1 MAEPTAADW
10 GLADDIAYRAVG
22 GWVSSEHF
30 HDLKREI
37 AYSLAAQRERDAKIA
52 ENFMGQ
58 KKHAARLIASAIRK
72 QGQA

>member
-10 GLADDIAYRAVG
+10 GLALDIANRIGVAAAI
-22 GWVSSEHF
+22 ER
-30 HDLKREI
+30 LKREI